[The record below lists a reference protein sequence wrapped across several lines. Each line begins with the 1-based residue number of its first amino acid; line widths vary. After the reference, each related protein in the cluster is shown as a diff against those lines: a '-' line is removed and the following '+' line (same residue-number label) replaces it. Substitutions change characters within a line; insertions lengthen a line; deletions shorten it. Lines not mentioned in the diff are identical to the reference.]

1 MEKLEN
7 KIIDLEREINA
18 LRDDFQQLEQLLHST
33 NQTNQKR
40 IMELEDALIKNKNDC
55 NIKT

>member
-40 IMELEDALIKNKNDC
+40 IEDFELRNPDC
-55 NIKT
+55 G